1 MRVPGVSVPVSQFDS
16 NASSSATPRALASNH
31 MKFKNWSFRATI
43 VTLASGSTILVVVTA
58 IEPHLVIVALLTILV
73 LVALP
78 NALFFDL
85 YNARTRP
92 SVRQFSLSQLLVAV
106 TCLAVYLSLLREP
119 WTFRLRFAVSRP
131 ALELLAA
138 QVEQG
143 ASPGPQWAG
152 LFFIKKANRVE
163 KYGET
168 CTVLW
173 TESEGGSPS
182 GFVHPA
188 PKLPH
193 FSFVSLRI
201 LSPLPPIFNVH
212 STALQHDPDWFYFI
226 QD

>member
-1 MRVPGVSVPVSQFDS
+1 
-16 NASSSATPRALASNH
+16 
-31 MKFKNWSFRATI
+31 MKLKDWSFRATI
-43 VTLASGSTILVVVTA
+43 ITLAVGSAIVVVVTA
-58 IEPHLVIVALLTILV
+58 IEPDLMIVTFLTILV
-73 LVALP
+73 LTVLP

-85 YNARTRP
+85 YNARTRL
-92 SVRQFSLSQLLVAV
+92 SARQFSLGQLLVV
-106 TCLAVYLSLLREP
+106 ITCLAVYLSLLREP

-131 ALELLAA
+131 ALERLAA
-138 QVEQG
+138 QVEHG

-168 CTVLW
+168 CTVFW
-173 TESEGGSPS
+173 TEPEGGSPS

-193 FSFVSLRI
+193 MYFRSLRI
-201 LSPLPPIFNVH
+201 LSPLPRIDNDY
-212 STALQHDPDWFYFI
+212 STALQDDPEWFYFI